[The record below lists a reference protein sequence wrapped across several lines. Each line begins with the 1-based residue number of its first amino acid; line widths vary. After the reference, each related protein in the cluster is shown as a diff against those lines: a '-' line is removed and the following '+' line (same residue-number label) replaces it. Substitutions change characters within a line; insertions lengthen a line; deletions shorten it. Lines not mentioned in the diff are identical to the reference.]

1 MSAFPKAD
9 VQNVRI
15 GIDLNVCL
23 WPKAD
28 IRTES
33 KSQFLDVRFGE
44 KSGRSNP
51 SDVSLGSTMSSDSG
65 EISVPARAIAHGA
78 LIVTTLALKRW

>member
-1 MSAFPKAD
+1 MTAFSKAD

-28 IRTES
+28 VHT
-33 KSQFLDVRFGE
+33 
-44 KSGRSNP
+44 
-51 SDVSLGSTMSSDSG
+51 
-65 EISVPARAIAHGA
+65 EISRTRKENQMIFHISYELSSENREAAQNRFKETGGLPPEGVEMLGR
-78 LIVTTLALKRW
+78 